1 MTSKQSDTDYADRV
15 VREAMVAATGGLD
28 ADRVAAAVTDIVAAV
43 GRMGAVLKDAPFKP
57 GDYEKIARSMAR
69 AMKTADGIYR
79 LVEFA
84 AGRPDSRPDK
94 ATDWLRGL
102 TDDQLRIVQGWVD
115 ENGRREATMQA
126 ANAVQ
131 HDAGAERGTVRR
143 SHE

>member
-1 MTSKQSDTDYADRV
+1 MNQANETFADRV

-28 ADRVAAAVTDIVAAV
+28 ADRVAAAVADIVEAV
-43 GRMGAVLKDAPFKP
+43 GRMGAVLKEAPYKA
-57 GDYEKIARSMAR
+57 GDYEKIARSMSH

-102 TDDQLRIVQGWVD
+102 TDEQLSIVQTWVT
-115 ENGRREATMQA
+115 ENGPHEPKARESNDVQS
-126 ANAVQ
+126 NASQRMV
-131 HDAGAERGTVRR
+131 GFSNE
-143 SHE
+143 